1 MGHYWAQL
9 QVFLLHT
16 NDTVTC
22 TTKSKLYYSVKK
34 TIPLC
39 DSGRSTIIVPT
50 RKQQKWV
57 CFGLFKRKK
66 TGDTYKL
73 TRIFWRWRWRS
84 IFEEDAQQCTIEIG
98 LIRLGNQYV
107 ACGVRL
113 FEERTLPYQK
123 W

>member
-39 DSGRSTIIVPT
+39 DSGRSTIIVHEYFDGEDGG
-50 RKQQKWV
+50 V
-57 CFGLFKRKK
+57 FSKK
-66 TGDTYKL
+66 TL
-73 TRIFWRWRWRS
+73 NSVPLRS
-84 IFEEDAQQCTIEIG
+84 
-98 LIRLGNQYV
+98 V
-107 ACGVRL
+107 
-113 FEERTLPYQK
+113 
-123 W
+123 